1 MNAIIKQQRETG
13 RMNARERLFAAL
25 NGEPTDR
32 VPIWL
37 LFPYH
42 RTGYYG
48 DVRNEPSY
56 RPVFEASKQYAITLN
71 RRNPRVPLFAPEVQQ
86 WHETATEGDERI
98 ERDLLEYRGRRLCA
112 EVRHQAGSTAVKRL
126 LCTADDLEF
135 YCSLPLNTDPDAI
148 TAQLDA
154 QLPNYLQERAEF
166 PEEYGAMMLDLGEPV
181 GALYGVSKLEEYAVW
196 SLTHN
201 DLIADWFDRVMAQKR
216 LVYQYCLDRKL
227 AEVYFL
233 VGSELASPPLVSRKT
248 FRRWIVPYAREL
260 IELIHAHGCK
270 VIQHY
275 HGQIKLIL
283 PDFLEMGPD
292 GLHTIEA
299 PPIGNCTFTEAFEV
313 VGDKIAL
320 IGNIQYDEFR
330 ALTPDEMR
338 RAVVAVLDE
347 CRGKRLILSPSAG
360 PYEESI
366 TPELAENYL
375 AFMQAGWEYRG

>member
-1 MNAIIKQQRETG
+1 
-13 RMNARERLFAAL
+13 MNARERLFAVL
-25 NGEPTDR
+25 NGEPTDH

-48 DVRNEPSY
+48 DVRDEPSY
-56 RPVFEASKQYAITLN
+56 RPVFEASKQYAIMLD
-71 RRNPRVPLFAPEVQQ
+71 RRNPRVPLFAPEVKQ
-86 WHETATEGDERI
+86 WHEAWTEGDDKVER
-98 ERDLLEYRGRRLCA
+98 EFLEYQGRRLYS
-112 EVRHQAGSTAVKRL
+112 EIRRHSWGTDIKRL

-154 QLPNYLQERAEF
+154 QLPTYLQERAEF

-196 SLTHN
+196 SLTHS
-201 DLIADWFDRVMAQKR
+201 DLIVDWFDRVMVQKR

-299 PPIGNCTFTEAFEV
+299 PPIGNCTFTEAFDI

-338 RAVVAVLDE
+338 RAVIAVLDE

-366 TPELAENYL
+366 TPEMAENYL
-375 AFMQAGWEYRG
+375 AFMKTAWEYRG

>member
-1 MNAIIKQQRETG
+1 
-13 RMNARERLFAAL
+13 MNARQRLFAVL
-25 NGEPTDR
+25 SGEPTDHT
-32 VPIWL
+32 PIWL

-42 RTGYYG
+42 RTSYYG

-56 RPVFEASKQYAITLN
+56 RPVFEASKQYAIMLN
-71 RRNPRVPLFAPEVQQ
+71 RRNPRVSLFAPEVKQ
-86 WHETATEGDERI
+86 WHETATEGDERV
-98 ERDLLEYRGRRLCA
+98 ERDLLEYRGRRLYA
-112 EVRHQAGSTAVKRL
+112 ETRRGRWETTVKRL
-126 LCTADDLEF
+126 LCTAEDLEF
-135 YCSLPLNTDPDAI
+135 YCSLPLNTAPAAI

-154 QLPNYLQERAEF
+154 QLPGYLQERAEF

-196 SLTHN
+196 SLTHS

-216 LVYQYCLDRKL
+216 LVYQYCLGRKL

-260 IELIHAHGCK
+260 IELIHAHGSK

-320 IGNIQYDEFR
+320 IGNIQYDDFR
-330 ALTPDEMR
+330 ALTPAEMR
-338 RAVVAVLDE
+338 QAVTAVLDE

-366 TPELAENYL
+366 TPELAANYL

>member
-1 MNAIIKQQRETG
+1 
-13 RMNARERLFAAL
+13 MNARERLFAVL
-25 NGEPTDR
+25 EPQPTDR

-48 DVRNEPSY
+48 DVHDEPSY
-56 RPVFEASKQYAITLN
+56 RPVFEASKQYAIMLN
-71 RRNPRVPLFAPEVQQ
+71 RRNPHVSLFAPEVKQ
-86 WHETATEGDERI
+86 WHEAWTEGGDKVER
-98 ERDLLEYRGRRLCA
+98 EFLEHQGRRLYS
-112 EVRHQAGSTAVKRL
+112 EIRRHSWGTDIKRL
-126 LCTADDLEF
+126 LCTAADDLEF

-148 TAQLDA
+148 TAQLD
-154 QLPNYLQERAEF
+154 RASRPTSRTATSF

-181 GALYGVSKLEEYAVW
+181 GRRVYGVSKLEEYLGLV
-196 SLTHN
+196 
-201 DLIADWFDRVMAQKR
+201 ADPLRSDCG
-216 LVYQYCLDRKL
+216 LVRPCDGAKAAGLPVLPRPESARSTSWWAASSPARRSSAAKPSG
-227 AEVYFL
+227 A
-233 VGSELASPPLVSRKT
+233 GSCPIRSEL
-248 FRRWIVPYAREL
+248 ID
-260 IELIHAHGCK
+260 LIHAHGCK

-299 PPIGNCTFTEAFEV
+299 PPIGNCTFAEAFDI

-320 IGNIQYDEFR
+320 IGNIQFDEFT
-330 ALTPDEMR
+330 ALSPDEMR
-338 RAVVAVLDE
+338 RAVIAVLDE

-366 TPELAENYL
+366 TPEMAKNYL
-375 AFMQAGWEYRG
+375 AFMKTAWGYLG

>member
-1 MNAIIKQQRETG
+1 
-13 RMNARERLFAAL
+13 MNARERLFAVL
-25 NGEPTDR
+25 NREPTDR
-32 VPIWL
+32 IPIWL

-42 RTGYYG
+42 RTSYYG

-56 RPVFEASKQYAITLN
+56 RPVFEASKQYAIMLD
-71 RRNPRVPLFAPEVQQ
+71 RRNPRVSLFGPEVKQ
-86 WHETATEGDERI
+86 WRERVTEDDEQV
-98 ERDLLEYRGRRLCA
+98 ERDSLEYRGRRLTA
-112 EVRHQAGSTAVKRL
+112 ETRRGRWGTTVKRL
-126 LCTADDLEF
+126 LCSADDLEF
-135 YCSLPLNTDPDAI
+135 YCALPLNTDGAAI

-181 GALYGVSKLEEYAVW
+181 GALYGVSKLEEYAIW
-196 SLTHN
+196 SLTHSN
-201 DLIADWFDRVMAQKR
+201 LIVDWFDRVMVQKR
-216 LVYQYCLDRKL
+216 LVYRYFLERKL
-227 AEVYFL
+227 ADVYFL
-233 VGSELASPPLVSRKT
+233 VGSELASPPLVSRTT

-260 IELIHAHGCK
+260 IELIHSHGCK

-299 PPIGNCTFTEAFEV
+299 PPIGNCTFTEAFEI

-320 IGNIQYDEFR
+320 IGNIQYDDFR
-330 ALTPDEMR
+330 ALTPAEMR
-338 RAVVAVLDE
+338 QAVLAVLDE

-366 TPELAENYL
+366 SERLAENYL
-375 AFMQAGWEYRG
+375 TFMQTAWEYRG